1 MRDIIISGKR
11 IKTELYF
18 LLIVWGVANLINA
31 FAIWK
36 YETSWVEMITFQP
49 LILMLTFFFYLL
61 TVVIRVFISLVSFLV
76 SRVKPKNT

>member
-31 FAIWK
+31 FSIWN

-49 LILMLTFFFYLL
+49 LILMITFFFYLL
-61 TVVIRVFISLVSFLV
+61 TIVVRVFISLVSFLV
-76 SRVKPKNT
+76 SKVKPKST